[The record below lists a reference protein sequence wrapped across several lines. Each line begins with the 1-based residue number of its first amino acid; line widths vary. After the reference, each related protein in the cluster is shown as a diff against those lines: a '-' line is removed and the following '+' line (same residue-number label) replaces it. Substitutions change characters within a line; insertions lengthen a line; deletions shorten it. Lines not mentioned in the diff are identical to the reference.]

1 MTQTSVIVF
10 NIYDNKK
17 YSKKKDSGFL
27 GMASIAMNVDYIP
40 HSSARNTFFKFLL
53 LYIYINIFY
62 FLFFIFYFLFF
73 FFFLM
78 ENAKTNL
85 H

>member
-40 HSSARNTFFKFLL
+40 HSSARNTFFKF
-53 LYIYINIFY
+53 YYSQHKKKKKKQNNKKQRIIN
-62 FLFFIFYFLFF
+62 
-73 FFFLM
+73 
-78 ENAKTNL
+78 
-85 H
+85 